1 MIQFLGRGVAGFA
14 LLLLSYVA
22 VGGLMSASGA
32 TKPRGQLVEIEPGR
46 KLRLVCEGPRSDRPV
61 VWLEAGAF
69 GLFAWH
75 YAPMLLSAR
84 TDGHP
89 G

>member
-1 MIQFLGRGVAGFA
+1 MAGLILAMIARVSLGHTGRDLVAPKAMAWAFA
-14 LLLLSYVA
+14 LLNLGSVA
-22 VGGLMSASGA
+22 RVFL
-32 TKPRGQLVEIEPGR
+32 PG
-46 KLRLVCEGPRSDRPV
+46 
-61 VWLEAGAF
+61 VWPLYSLWLAAACWAGAF

>member
-1 MIQFLGRGVAGFA
+1 MAWAFAFLNLGCVARVFLPGVWP
-14 LLLLSYVA
+14 LYSL
-22 VGGLMSASGA
+22 
-32 TKPRGQLVEIEPGR
+32 
-46 KLRLVCEGPRSDRPV
+46 
-61 VWLEAGAF
+61 WLAAACWAGAF
-69 GLFAWH
+69 ALFAWH